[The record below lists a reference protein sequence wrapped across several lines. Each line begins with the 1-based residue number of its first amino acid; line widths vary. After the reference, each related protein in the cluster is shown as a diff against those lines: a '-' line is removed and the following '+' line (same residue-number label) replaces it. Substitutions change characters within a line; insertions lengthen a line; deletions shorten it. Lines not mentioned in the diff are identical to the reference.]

1 MFFLYGV
8 ITPFIFSHIFCCYFL
23 PLGSNN
29 CAMQIAYVKTSISM
43 PAEMLA
49 WAKAESV
56 EQGHLPLSRI
66 IAQAVREKME
76 RAAKSKTKGG
86 ARK

>member
-1 MFFLYGV
+1 
-8 ITPFIFSHIFCCYFL
+8 
-23 PLGSNN
+23 
-29 CAMQIAYVKTSISM
+29 MQIAYVKTSISM

-56 EQGHLPLSRI
+56 EQGNLPLSRI

-76 RAAKSKTKGG
+76 RAAKAKSRG
-86 ARK
+86 AR

>member
-1 MFFLYGV
+1 MFFSYGV
-8 ITPFIFSHIFCCYFL
+8 ITPFIFFRICCCHFL
-23 PLGSNN
+23 LLGSNN

-56 EQGHLPLSRI
+56 EQGNLPLSRI

-76 RAAKSKTKGG
+76 RAAKAKSRG